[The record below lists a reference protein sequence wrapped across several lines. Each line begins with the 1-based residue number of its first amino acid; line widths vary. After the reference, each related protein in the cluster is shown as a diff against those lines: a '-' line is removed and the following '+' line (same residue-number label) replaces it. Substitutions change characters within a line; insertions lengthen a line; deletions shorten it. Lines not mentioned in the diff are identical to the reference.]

1 MEQKEESRQ
10 RTAHQ
15 TTGLLVLVVCAMFGF
30 GYALVPLYDLVCEI
44 TGYNGR
50 TSKTTQAATAV
61 ALEPDLSRE
70 LKVEFLGNVDASLPW
85 EFYPKEDSITI
96 HPGEMITAYFVAK
109 NRSNRDLIGQ
119 ATPFV
124 APREANKHFIK
135 TECFCFTEQAFAA
148 GEQREMP
155 VTFMVNPELEKGI
168 DTVTLS
174 YTFFQLPGA

>member
-1 MEQKEESRQ
+1 MKQQKESRQ

-30 GYALVPLYDLVCEI
+30 GYALVPLYNLVCEI

-61 ALEPDLSRE
+61 ALKPDLSRE
-70 LKVEFLGNVDASLPW
+70 LTVEFLGNVDASLPW
-85 EFYPKEDSITI
+85 DFYPKEDSITI
-96 HPGEMITAYFVAK
+96 HPGEMVTAYFVAK
-109 NRSNRDLIGQ
+109 NRSNQDLVGQ

-155 VTFMVNPELEKGI
+155 VTFMVNPELENGVS
-168 DTVTLS
+168 TVTLS